1 MTAICP
7 AGPPKLFSATLTQSQ
22 KASRNDTVPTGGS
35 EHSPDG
41 LLFDWFA
48 AVVSFMSACS
58 CALGC
63 TRVDRPAGPIP
74 VPRVDI

>member
-22 KASRNDTVPTGGS
+22 NASRNDTVAAGGP
-35 EHSPDG
+35 EHSPGG

-48 AVVSFMSACS
+48 AVVSFMPACS

-63 TRVDRPAGPIP
+63 ARVDRPVVPIL